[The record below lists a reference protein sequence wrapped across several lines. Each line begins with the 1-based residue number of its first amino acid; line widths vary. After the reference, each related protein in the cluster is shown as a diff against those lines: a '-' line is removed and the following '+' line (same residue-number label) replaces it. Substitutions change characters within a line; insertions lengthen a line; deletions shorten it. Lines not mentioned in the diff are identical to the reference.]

1 MYRFFASDIFE
12 VKGAEPIYI
21 YDIVPVAAGLASISS
36 DDCLRLLDPTAL
48 NGQPLNTIKKVN
60 SDVTCLKTIGNGDI
74 SIVVTAGRDGKVCLI
89 DPRTAGK
96 VGEVQSDQGAP
107 ILSLACSNTNGIA
120 AGTELTN
127 HQATVSIWD
136 ARSLAAPIVQYVESH
151 SDDVTELQFHP
162 TQQSLLLSGST
173 DGLVNIYNI
182 TISEEE
188 EALHQTI
195 NHGHSIHHANFLS
208 ETDIFALS
216 HDEKFSM
223 YELVTNPEEGVEEP
237 APVVYGDMRENLGG
251 EYVAN
256 VLCRPDGGAV
266 LGTGRHSK
274 NDFDLIQLKKGKPW
288 VFAPETKVTLD
299 GAHGS
304 EIVRSFCFLDSHR
317 AVLTAGEDGQIKS
330 WRVLCHFLFPICYVQ
345 AQEEEL
351 ATSLT
356 AEGSPKPSVQAQP
369 SAAQESHR
377 APPIRNTAENELVD
391 KALHSLQR
399 YERSHPRSTSN
410 PSGIVKTL
418 TQYVVASL
426 PKLTQG
432 PPPDG
437 RSPAHNQA
445 PGPVAEAVQLLEQ
458 AAHVN
463 NSDAIYLLAQ
473 INFYGNYS
481 YPKDYS
487 EAFRRYH
494 QLASLDGNSSAQ
506 HMIGFM
512 YATGI
517 GGAVA
522 QDQAKSLLYHTFAAE
537 GGSLR
542 SAMTL
547 AYRHHSGIGM
557 SRNCDSGIKYY
568 KKVADKAIEWH
579 RSGPPGGMAYVQDS
593 YQLADD
599 DGGVY
604 GEGASFSSA
613 GHNAKGGGPSSD
625 AHAALDDVLEYLDLM
640 SRKGDFKATFS
651 LGRIHYDGQ
660 KGLPRNLKSAK
671 WYFTKVA
678 KLYWTRNGKIIENDK
693 PQLDKIAAKSAGYL
707 GRMYLRGESVDQSYE
722 KAQTWFERGIKNGDA
737 GSQYGMGLMYLHGL
751 GVPKNS
757 VLAQQYFKA
766 SADQDYAP
774 SQVNLGA
781 MYLDQGTDNDI
792 KVANRYFELA
802 ARYGN
807 IEAYYYLAELIDQGV
822 GRERSC
828 SLATAYYKNVAE
840 KAEPLLTSFAEANNA
855 YDQGDLE
862 LALID
867 YMHAAEQGYEKGQS
881 NVAYILD
888 EQKSKLTIPSWLT
901 LVSTTRPKLLQ
912 NAALALLYW
921 TRASKQANTDAL
933 VKMGDY
939 YLNGIGT
946 PVDLEKAAA
955 CYTSASEFPQSAQA
969 LYNLGWMHENGVGLD
984 QDFHLAKRYYDH
996 ALETNE
1002 EAYLPVTLSLLKLR
1016 IRSAWNSFTH
1026 GKINSIIDEPTPKKQ
1041 WSLAEWV
1048 SNFLQDD
1055 HPYYADYDAEDAYGS
1070 VHDPMPG
1077 GDADGL
1083 YDDILDD
1090 GLVESLIIIGLA
1102 AALVFLIVYRQ
1113 QRQEAHR
1120 RGEAPANAQQQ
1131 PVNGEVQNGGL
1142 FPQPGDANFNDWAA
1156 GGVGH

>member
-1 MYRFFASDIFE
+1 MKSPSR
-12 VKGAEPIYI
+12 
-21 YDIVPVAAGLASISS
+21 
-36 DDCLRLLDPTAL
+36 RLVL
-48 NGQPLNTIKKVN
+48 PLF
-60 SDVTCLKTIGNGDI
+60 
-74 SIVVTAGRDGKVCLI
+74 
-89 DPRTAGK
+89 
-96 VGEVQSDQGAP
+96 
-107 ILSLACSNTNGIA
+107 ILS
-120 AGTELTN
+120 
-127 HQATVSIWD
+127 W
-136 ARSLAAPIVQYVESH
+136 
-151 SDDVTELQFHP
+151 QFFF
-162 TQQSLLLSGST
+162 Q
-173 DGLVNIYNI
+173 
-182 TISEEE
+182 
-188 EALHQTI
+188 
-195 NHGHSIHHANFLS
+195 
-208 ETDIFALS
+208 
-216 HDEKFSM
+216 
-223 YELVTNPEEGVEEP
+223 
-237 APVVYGDMRENLGG
+237 
-251 EYVAN
+251 
-256 VLCRPDGGAV
+256 
-266 LGTGRHSK
+266 
-274 NDFDLIQLKKGKPW
+274 
-288 VFAPETKVTLD
+288 
-299 GAHGS
+299 
-304 EIVRSFCFLDSHR
+304 
-317 AVLTAGEDGQIKS
+317 
-330 WRVLCHFLFPICYVQ
+330 ICYAQ
-345 AQEEEL
+345 AHEEEL
-351 ATSLT
+351 GASLT
-356 AEGSPKPSVQAQP
+356 AEESPKPSFQAQP
-369 SAAQESHR
+369 STAQESHR
-377 APPIRNTAENELVD
+377 APIIKNTAEHELVD
-391 KALHSLQR
+391 KAIHSLQS
-399 YERSHPRSTSN
+399 YERSHPRPTSN

-426 PKLTQG
+426 PRLVQG

-437 RSPAHNQA
+437 KIPAHHQA

-506 HMIGFM
+506 HMVGFM

-517 GGAVA
+517 GGAVE

-537 GGSLR
+537 GGNTR

-547 AYRHHSGIGM
+547 AFRHHSGIGVPR
-557 SRNCDSGIKYY
+557 SCDLAIKYY
-568 KKVADKAIEWH
+568 KEVADKAVEWY

-593 YQLADD
+593 YQLADEN
-599 DGGVY
+599 GGIY

-613 GHNAKGGGPSSD
+613 GQNAKSGGPSSD

-678 KLYWTRNGKIIENDK
+678 KLYWTRSGKIIENDK

-722 KAQTWFERGIKNGDA
+722 KAQTWFERGIKNGDS

-774 SQVNLGA
+774 AQVSLGA

-807 IEAYYYLAELIDQGV
+807 IEAYYYLADLINQGV
-822 GRERSC
+822 GRDRSC
-828 SLATAYYKNVAE
+828 NLATAYYKNVAE
-840 KAEPLLTSFAEANNA
+840 KAEPLLTSFAEANSA
-855 YDQGDLE
+855 YEQGDYE
-862 LALID
+862 LALVG
-867 YMHAAEQGYEKGQS
+867 YMHAAEQGYEKAQS
-881 NVAYILD
+881 NVAYIID
-888 EQKSKLTIPSWLT
+888 EQKSKLTVPSWLT
-901 LVSTTRPKLLQ
+901 LASTPRPKLLQ
-912 NAALALLYW
+912 NSKLALLYW
-921 TRASKQANTDAL
+921 TRAAKQANIDAL

-939 YLNGIGT
+939 YLYGIGT

-955 CYTSASEFPQSAQA
+955 CYTAASEFPQSAQA

-1026 GKINSIIDEPTPKKQ
+1026 GKINSIIDEPTPRKQ
-1041 WSLAEWV
+1041 WSLGEWI

-1055 HPYYADYDAEDAYGS
+1055 HPYYADYDADDAYSS

-1120 RGEAPANAQQQ
+1120 MGEGAAANAQQNAQ
-1131 PVNGEVQNGGL
+1131 PLNGEVPNRGL
-1142 FPQPGDANFNDWAA
+1142 FPRPGDANFDDWVA